1 MNDDQSHFTQTT
13 NEDYDSLYR
22 LDVLGVEDR
31 REFNQEEIMKEFVEN
46 IQHQT
51 NGRYNISFLWIEE
64 RVPQSSNE
72 AQSRARL
79 KNLLSK
85 MKEDVR
91 EKYDAIEREQLELGI
106 IEEAQDNPGGKAILY
121 ASQTSY

>member
-31 REFNQEEIMKEFVEN
+31 KEFNQEEIMKEFVEN

-51 NGRYNISFLWIEE
+51 NSRYNISFPWIEE
-64 RVPQSSNE
+64 RVSQSSNK

-106 IEEAQDNPGGKAILY
+106 
-121 ASQTSY
+121 S